1 MEGQAQNGVSTQKL
15 YNCARVDNILEDNVN
30 VAKKKKKWSLGGLFK
45 RRRTKSSDTD
55 SSSDVDEKK
64 KSFLTRRSVSHHKGG
79 SHKVVGKFETIIIPR
94 SEPKQPPY
102 KEPYDCLEK
111 YDASPNMVKH
121 RRNSTLSNGACDG
134 GLSYSHEIAVPRRPD
149 SLEIGKSNNNLL
161 DAGSR
166 RGERQKMK
174 VRVMAMRDRLCDS
187 TSSDECGDSS
197 KTSNCSSLQR
207 INAETRDSSSLNR
220 RSRAA
225 RTDRYIRRHFRENEG
240 VRCYS
245 NSDPK
250 LTSSKK
256 ISSPVG
262 SSRNPWVEKVVY
274 QQSSDY
280 PMRYTARAQSA
291 NSSPMSSPLNRL
303 RNFQCSSLPGSRSAT
318 TEHNRN
324 MFEIPNVSQA
334 NVGNSNYNSHNSVY
348 GPVISTQSCESLPK
362 TPPPP
367 PPRNPNRKVVP
378 IDSCLINRPSSYA
391 FDANT
396 RSNEIAAYVKQT
408 QPVGFRS
415 DSHPN
420 LKSKSEIELRKN
432 NQQRQKSIIREVIR
446 SDDTRNF
453 GSESAKK
460 YCADRSPRSRNPIQL
475 IQKNELSPNETV
487 VSTSPAANNV
497 FSRNTLKSAHLVTQ
511 NGPLLLSRVDKIGI
525 PVTKEPEPT
534 TVISSRPLPNLS
546 KSTPETSVRGRPL
559 SVVSEKSDNEL
570 LELCSLD
577 AKKTMKKPTP
587 KDLEEALLELEEIYN
602 SLKLS
607 DEDLLD
613 RADRRDM
620 QSAIKMNPNFSR
632 HSWNDLDEVGDDQVD
647 YDRRVISSECLYY
660 FPEDRYLFSPRL
672 AASRRSAVPDAIAD
686 DMAYRKLHKKENQDP
701 KSTSNVVSQSG
712 SFLLMSP
719 ALSPPPLIDVPP
731 VLPSVTN
738 NEPDIM
744 FDDVV
749 FRNIRQANT
758 LKILDPQPP
767 FGIPLGPVSP
777 APNSDY
783 LHAVPGEK
791 YRSTFN
797 PSRTPDVVKDDLAF
811 RNLRKDVHGR
821 PDIMKQYMVP
831 SSADAKKRRAI
842 RSLSANV
849 VSLIGKHNNYGS
861 DNEDALVDVN
871 CNNLRRYDR
880 CVSFNNLPDILE
892 DYHCQKRKLLE
903 NCEEC
908 LDDRR
913 EHATD
918 SVMKD
923 KTLDLISGEART
935 LSKELRRKLRDLET
949 VPLTNGLPE
958 QVETGTINGPV
969 EAQLMTAA
977 EKDVFR
983 GRVAVHKP
991 ITLSQFRIDI
1001 KEDVTAE
1008 NGIREP
1014 VKLTSENH
1022 CNQTFRLK
1030 NLCQNLKWENIK
1042 AVCGSKQTVLC
1053 GGEYA
1058 EDDNGR
1064 NKLDNAEN
1072 SSSGVS
1078 STSDTPDSSRTCELN
1093 TVSNFHSGTY
1103 RAFPVDS
1110 PSPASPPACDDDGHV
1125 AKICVDDV
1133 NANKFSTIP
1142 DASETSPIE
1151 HSVSAKLGE
1160 RRSLLNGKTIGDT
1173 DVTSNA
1179 GSCATSPPLTTKCSR
1194 IEIRLSTPEPTGTLF
1209 PIIPVLQSN
1218 LDVLVFAVIYFVACM
1233 HQVFFNTFSIFD
1245 IVLILI
1251 SLTAYF
1257 TVHRR

>member
-1 MEGQAQNGVSTQKL
+1 MEVQTKNGVSTQKL
-15 YNCARVDNILEDNVN
+15 YSCVRVDNILEDNAN

-94 SEPKQPPY
+94 SEPKQSQY
-102 KEPYDCLEK
+102 NLEK

-121 RRNSTLSNGACDG
+121 RRNSTLSNGSCDG
-134 GLSYSHEIAVPRRPD
+134 GLSHSHEIAIPRRPD
-149 SLEIGKSNNNLL
+149 SLEIGKSNSNLL

-174 VRVMAMRDRLCDS
+174 ARVMAMRDRLCDS

-197 KTSNCSSLQR
+197 KTSNCSSLQK
-207 INAETRDSSSLNR
+207 INAETRDNSSLSR

-240 VRCYS
+240 GRCYS

-262 SSRNPWVEKVVY
+262 SSRNPWVAKVVY
-274 QQSSDY
+274 QQLSDY

-291 NSSPMSSPLNRL
+291 NSSPMSSPLNRP
-303 RNFQCSSLPGSRSAT
+303 RNFQCSSLPGSRSTT

-324 MFEIPNVSQA
+324 MFEILNISQA
-334 NVGNSNYNSHNSVY
+334 NVGNSNYSSHNYVY
-348 GPVISTQSCESLPK
+348 GQVITTQSCESLPK

-367 PPRNPNRKVVP
+367 PPRNPNRKVVS
-378 IDSCLINRPSSYA
+378 IDSCLVSRPSSYA
-391 FDANT
+391 FDAKT
-396 RSNEIAAYVKQT
+396 RSNEIAAYVKQN

-415 DSHPN
+415 DSHTN
-420 LKSKSEIELRKN
+420 LKSKSEIELRKS

-475 IQKNELSPNETV
+475 IQKNELSPNVTA
-487 VSTSPAANNV
+487 VSASAAANNV
-497 FSRNTLKSAHLVTQ
+497 FSRNTLKSAHLVIQ
-511 NGPLLLSRVDKIGI
+511 NGPLLLSRVDKIGV

-534 TVISSRPLPNLS
+534 PVTKCSRPLPNLS
-546 KSTPETSVRGRPL
+546 KSSPETCVHGRPL
-559 SVVSEKSDNEL
+559 SIVSEKSDNEL
-570 LELCSLD
+570 LESCSLD

-620 QSAIKMNPNFSR
+620 QSAIRMNPNFSR
-632 HSWNDLDEVGDDQVD
+632 YSWNDLDEVADDQVD
-647 YDRRVISSECLYY
+647 FDRRVISSECLYY
-660 FPEDRYLFSPRL
+660 SPEDRYLFSPRL
-672 AASRRSAVPDAIAD
+672 AASRRSAVPDTIAD

-701 KSTSNVVSQSG
+701 RSTSNVVSQSG

-744 FDDVV
+744 LDDVV

-758 LKILDPQPP
+758 MKILDPQPP

-821 PDIMKQYMVP
+821 PDIIKQYMVP

-849 VSLIGKHNNYGS
+849 VSLIGKHNNYSS

-871 CNNLRRYDR
+871 CNNLHRYDR

-918 SVMKD
+918 MGMKD
-923 KTLDLISGEART
+923 RTLDLISGEAKT
-935 LSKELRRKLRDLET
+935 LSKELRRKLRELET

-958 QVETGTINGPV
+958 KVETGIMNRPV

-1008 NGIREP
+1008 HEIREP
-1014 VKLTSENH
+1014 VKLPPEKH
-1022 CNQTFRLK
+1022 CNQNFRLK
-1030 NLCQNLKWENIK
+1030 NLCQNLNWENIK
-1042 AVCGSKQTVLC
+1042 TVCGSKQTVLC
-1053 GGEYA
+1053 GGENA
-1058 EDDNGR
+1058 EDDDGR
-1064 NKLDNAEN
+1064 NKLDNTEN

-1078 STSDTPDSSRTCELN
+1078 STSDTPDSSRRCKLN

-1103 RAFPVDS
+1103 RAFPMNS
-1110 PSPASPPACDDDGHV
+1110 PSPVSPPSCDDDGHV
-1125 AKICVDDV
+1125 AKTYVDDV
-1133 NANKFSTIP
+1133 NADIFSTIS

-1151 HSVSAKLGE
+1151 LSAGAELGE
-1160 RRSLLNGKTIGDT
+1160 RRSLVNGNTIGDT

-1179 GSCATSPPLTTKCSR
+1179 GSCATSPPPKTKCSR